1 MRCKLCAPKPTD
13 ISAYRNSSSN
23 LKKHVARIH
32 PNKLKVYE
40 ELIKSRKRGSS
51 DSVVVDEPHSKKN
64 PKIMSA
70 FSSPATKVTQG
81 VIDKL
86 LINFV
91 CEGNQPFSIVELP
104 SFKKMIETLQPQ
116 CTVMTRKTL
125 RLKVQDAFGNM
136 KSAIVQKLNNAE
148 YVATTAD
155 CWSARQRS
163 YLGVTC
169 HWIDSTSFERCS
181 AALACRRMTGSHTFD
196 VIAAA
201 LEEIHVEY
209 KIRGKITRTTTDSG
223 SNFLKAFRIYGVEK
237 DDAQEE
243 RDFIPD
249 DESDESESEMEYQ
262 ELSGI
267 LDGDCGLEYQLPRHQ
282 KCACHLLNLVATVDA
297 SAAETGSE
305 AYKRLSR
312 SAFAKCSA
320 LWNKSSRSTLAFET
334 VERECKLQF
343 LRPNQTRWNSLFLAV
358 ERLVRIQRE
367 QGEQAIRN
375 VCTALKIKMLN
386 TAELGFLAEYAIV
399 MKPLAMALN
408 LLQGES
414 SVHMGFLLP
423 TLHQLLEKL
432 KRLESTCKTCQPL
445 LKALCGGIL
454 KRFGETMKEP
464 ELIAAAILLPKFRTA
479 WTTDQSILTTG
490 LDYIKDQ
497 LEVTME
503 NEALSYSS
511 PSDEEDFF
519 GSMKMGQ
526 SETGELERYLSCP
539 SAGGM
544 DLLHSFPQV
553 KKLSLKVNTAIPA
566 SAACERLFSHAGLL
580 LTAKRSRLHCKFLE
594 SQLLLKFNS
603 KIL

>member
-1 MRCKLCAPKPTD
+1 MQIL
-13 ISAYRNSSSN
+13 
-23 LKKHVARIH
+23 LFHQRIH

-40 ELIKSRKRGSS
+40 ELIKSRKRAS
-51 DSVVVDEPHSKKN
+51 DSVTVDEPHSKKN

-70 FSSPATKVTQG
+70 FSSPATKVTQA

-91 CEGNQPFSIVELP
+91 CEGSQPFAIVELP
-104 SFKKMIETLQPQ
+104 SFRKIIETLQPQ

-125 RLKVQDAFGNM
+125 RLKVQDTFENM
-136 KSAIVQKLNNAE
+136 KSALIQKLNNAE

-169 HWIDSTSFERCS
+169 HWIDSTSLERCS

-201 LEEIHVEY
+201 LEEIHEEY

-223 SNFLKAFRIYGVEK
+223 SNFLKAFRIYGEEK
-237 DDAQEE
+237 DDDAQDAQEE
-243 RDFIPD
+243 EDFILEE
-249 DESDESESEMEYQ
+249 ESDESESEMEYQ
-262 ELSGI
+262 DLFGI
-267 LDGDCGLEYQLPRHQ
+267 LDEDCGLEYQLPRHQ

-297 SAAETGSE
+297 SAAEAGSDT
-305 AYKRLSR
+305 YKRLSR

-320 LWNKSSRSTLAFET
+320 LWNKTSRSALAFET

-386 TAELGFLAEYAIV
+386 TAELGFLAEYSIV
-399 MKPLAMALN
+399 MKPVAMALN

-423 TLHQLLEKL
+423 TLYQLQDKL
-432 KRLESTCKTCQPL
+432 KKLESTCKVCQPL
-445 LKALCGGIL
+445 LKALHGGIL
-454 KRFGETMKEP
+454 KRFGEFMKEP

-497 LEVTME
+497 LEINLE
-503 NEALSYSS
+503 NDALCYSS

-519 GSMKMGQ
+519 ASMKTGH
-526 SETGELERYLSCP
+526 SETGELERYLSCS

-544 DLLHSFPQV
+544 DLLHSFPKV
-553 KKLSLKVNTAIPA
+553 KNLSLKVNTAIPA

-580 LTAKRSRLHCKFLE
+580 LTAKRSRLHCKYLE